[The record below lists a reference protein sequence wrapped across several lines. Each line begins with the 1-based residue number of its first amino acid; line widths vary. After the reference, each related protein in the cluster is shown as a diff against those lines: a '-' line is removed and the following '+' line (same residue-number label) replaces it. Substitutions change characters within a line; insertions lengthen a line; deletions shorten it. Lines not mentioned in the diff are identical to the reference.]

1 MQNIVF
7 TFVGDDRAGL
17 VEHIAERVAAH
28 QGNWLESR
36 LAQMAGK
43 FAGIVSV
50 AIDDKNAESLLQALA
65 TLADTGLT
73 VVAERS
79 GALSPASHENAA
91 TLKILGNDRPGIV
104 HEISAALAALDI
116 NIQELTSAV
125 QSAPMA
131 GIPLFAATIAIDL
144 PAGALRAQLHEKLQ
158 EAAEH
163 LDIDI
168 QLDLSDASETSP

>member
-7 TFVGDDRAGL
+7 TFVGDDKAGL
-17 VEHIAERVAAH
+17 VEHIAERVAEH

-43 FAGIVSV
+43 FAGIVTV

-79 GALSPASHENAA
+79 GAQSSAVRHNSAA
-91 TLKILGNDRPGIV
+91 LKILGNDRPGIV
-104 HEISAALAALDI
+104 HEISAALATLQI
-116 NIQELTSAV
+116 NIQELSSEV

-144 PAGALRAQLHEKLQ
+144 PAHAKLAQLHENLQ

-168 QLDLSDASETSP
+168 QLDLSDGAETTP

>member
-7 TFVGDDRAGL
+7 TFVGDDKAGL
-17 VEHIAERVAAH
+17 VERISEKVAEHR
-28 QGNWLESR
+28 GNWLESR

-50 AIDDKNAESLLQALA
+50 AIDDKHVELLLQDLA
-65 TLADTGLT
+65 SLADAGLT

-79 GALSPASHENAA
+79 DSEGPAAGHAA
-91 TLKILGNDRPGIV
+91 ARLKILGNDRPGIV
-104 HEISAALAALDI
+104 HEISAALAALKI
-116 NIQELTSAV
+116 NIQELSSEV

-131 GIPLFAATIAIDL
+131 GIPLFAATIDIDL
-144 PAGALRAQLHEKLQ
+144 PAEPKLAQLQ
-158 EAAEH
+158 EHIQDAAEH

-168 QLDLSDASETSP
+168 HLEFNDGS

>member
-7 TFVGDDRAGL
+7 TFVGDDKAGL
-17 VEHIAERVAAH
+17 VERISEKVAEH

-50 AIDDKNAESLLQALA
+50 TIADDKVDLLLQDLA
-65 TLADTGLT
+65 NLADAGLT

-79 GALSPASHENAA
+79 NSEALAGGRSAA

-104 HEISAALAALDI
+104 HEISASLAALNI
-116 NIQELTSAV
+116 NIQELSSEV

-131 GIPLFAATIAIDL
+131 GIPLFAATIDIDL
-144 PAGALRAQLHEKLQ
+144 PGDAKLAQLHEHIQ

-168 QLDLSDASETSP
+168 HLEINDGSGTAP

>member
-17 VEHIAERVAAH
+17 VERISEKVAEH

-50 AIDDKNAESLLQALA
+50 AIGDNHVEALLQDLA
-65 TLADTGLT
+65 SLADSGLT

-79 GALSPASHENAA
+79 DSTAVTSGSGAA

-104 HEISAALAALDI
+104 HEISASLAALKI
-116 NIQELTSAV
+116 NIQELSSEV

-131 GIPLFAATIAIDL
+131 GIPLFAATIDIDL
-144 PAGALRAQLHEKLQ
+144 PAGSKLTQLQ
-158 EAAEH
+158 EHIEEVAEH
-163 LDIDI
+163 LDVDI
-168 QLDLSDASETSP
+168 HLDINGAS

>member
-7 TFVGDDRAGL
+7 TFVGDDKAGL
-17 VEHIAERVAAH
+17 VEHIAERVAEH

-79 GALSPASHENAA
+79 GVSSPIARGHGA

-104 HEISAALAALDI
+104 HEISAALAALQI
-116 NIQELTSAV
+116 NIQELSSEV

-144 PAGALRAQLHEKLQ
+144 PVHAKLPQLQESLQ

-168 QLDLSDASETSP
+168 QIDLNDGAVITP